1 MPIPFLVGAIAV
13 AVGGYGVK
21 KGMDAR
27 RDNDEAQDYYD
38 RAEDIFDRA
47 QNRLTASREETL
59 QTLENLGELKLQ
71 IWERQFSR
79 YVELME
85 QIHHVE
91 LPGPPG
97 SQQISI
103 IHIDKQELAEMEKLS
118 LKAGEVLGAGVAAL
132 GSGALA
138 GVACYGGAMTLATA
152 STGTAI
158 ASLSG
163 VAATNATLA
172 WFGGGS
178 LAAGGLGI
186 AGGTAVL
193 GGVVA
198 APVLAVAGMV
208 MASKARENLAN
219 ARKNY
224 SQAKLAAE
232 EMDSA
237 ASKVDAINNVAEE
250 FIYLLQE
257 LDKKMTIS
265 QNRLA
270 NTLAKLNEQYS
281 QRSIFQKIVGWFQGD
296 NKIDY
301 QKFDSNQKKAVHES
315 YLLAQIVKKVLETS
329 ILNKDGSLTNDYSL
343 ALEEGREFL
352 ASL

>member
-1 MPIPFLVGAIAV
+1 MPIPFLVGALAV

-21 KGMDAR
+21 KGLDAR
-27 RDNDEAQDYYD
+27 RDNDDAQDYYD
-38 RAEDIFDRA
+38 RAEEVFDRA
-47 QNRLTASREETL
+47 QSRLNTSREQTL
-59 QTLENLGELKLQ
+59 ETLENLGELKLQ

-79 YVELME
+79 YVELMA
-85 QIHHVE
+85 QIRNVE
-91 LPGPPG
+91 IPCAPG
-97 SQQISI
+97 SQQLST
-103 IHIDKQELAEMEKLS
+103 IHIKKQELAEMEKLS

-138 GVACYGGAMTLATA
+138 GVACYGGAMTLASA

-163 VAATNATLA
+163 AAATNATLA

-224 SQAKLAAE
+224 SEAKLAAE
-232 EMDSA
+232 EMNSA
-237 ASKVDAINNVAEE
+237 ANKVEAINSVAEE
-250 FIYLLQE
+250 FIYILQE
-257 LDKKMTIS
+257 LDSKMTII
-265 QNRLA
+265 QD
-270 NTLAKLNEQYS
+270 KLENILVDMSELWLR
-281 QRSIFQKIVGWFQGD
+281 RSLFQKIVGWFRGD

-301 QKFDSNQKKAVHES
+301 RKFDSSQKNVVHEG
-315 YLLAQIVKKVLETS
+315 YLLAQIMRKVLETS
-329 ILNKDGSLTNDYSL
+329 ILTRDGSLTDDYRP
-343 ALEEGREFL
+343 ALDEGNKFL
-352 ASL
+352 AS

>member
-1 MPIPFLVGAIAV
+1 MPIPFLVGAAIAV
-13 AVGGYGVK
+13 IGGYGVK
-21 KGMDAR
+21 KGVDAYH
-27 RDNDEAQDYYD
+27 DNDEAQDYYD
-38 RAEDIFDRA
+38 RAEDIFDGA
-47 QNRLTASREETL
+47 QGRLNASREETL
-59 QTLENLGELKLQ
+59 ETLETLGELKLQ
-71 IWERQFSR
+71 IWKKQFSR

-91 LPGPPG
+91 LSGLH
-97 SQQISI
+97 STKKISI
-103 IHIDKQELAEMEKLS
+103 INIKKQELVEMKQLS
-118 LKAGEVLGAGVAAL
+118 LKAGEVLSAGAVSL

-138 GVACYGGAMTLATA
+138 GVACYGGAMTFASA

-158 ASLSG
+158 ATLSG
-163 VAATNATLA
+163 AAATNATLA

-178 LAAGGLGI
+178 LAAGGMGI
-186 AGGTAVL
+186 AGGTMVL

-237 ASKVDAINNVAEE
+237 ASKVDVINDVAQE
-250 FIYLLQE
+250 FIYLLKK
-257 LDKKMTIS
+257 LDKKMTTY

-270 NTLAKLNEQYS
+270 
-281 QRSIFQKIVGWFQGD
+281 KIIVSFKDLYGD
-296 NKIDY
+296 KKIDY
-301 QKFDSNQKKAVHES
+301 RKIDNDQKKIVHEC
-315 YLLAQIVKKVLETS
+315 YLLAQILKKVLETS
-329 ILNKDGSLTNDYSL
+329 ILNKDGGLTRDYQL
-343 ALEEGREFL
+343 ALDEGDEFL
-352 ASL
+352 SNLKA